1 MTVPAAYRTG
11 LEQARRRDRE
21 LAGLYLAHTTIG
33 DPPADRAVAA
43 IAQLPPGR
51 AHDLLQRAIRPGRA
65 HPPDAPPELRALL
78 RSLPAR
84 PPLPASRADALA
96 ARRAFHRQSDLFIPA
111 FFAATLRNA
120 STLIARSFH
129 ATGRV
134 TSGEAQRRIRHNT
147 HHLYEIMLPGSL
159 DPGAD
164 GWALSIRIRLV
175 HAFVRRTLRRS
186 GHWDESLYATPLSA
200 AHLALASANFSASI
214 LRDAARLGAVLS
226 PPARRGYMRIWH
238 HASTLIGVP
247 DALLFDADERRTRR
261 FLAVAHLCEPA
272 PDFRSAEICRALVN
286 AVPHIAGDSGPDA
299 REALVQRTFRV
310 SRALLGD
317 RLADALGFPSA
328 PTLGLLA
335 GMRARRRLRA
345 ALHRLSPSLADSRQ
359 AERTAFLLERAV
371 LPGFDFRPPAAHPT
385 EETSPR

>member
-1 MTVPAAYRTG
+1 MTAPAAYR
-11 LEQARRRDRE
+11 ARPDRARPRDRE
-21 LAGLYLAHTTIG
+21 LAELYVAHTTVG

-43 IAQLPPGR
+43 IAHLPPGR
-51 AHDLLQRAIRPGRA
+51 AQDLLQRAIRPGPA
-65 HPPDAPPELRALL
+65 HPPDAPPELRVLL
-78 RSLPAR
+78 RALPAR
-84 PPLPASRADALA
+84 PPLPASHAEALA
-96 ARRAFHRQSDLFIPA
+96 ARRAFHRQSDVFIPA

-164 GWALSIRIRLV
+164 GWRLSIRIRLV
-175 HAFVRRTLRRS
+175 HAFVRRALRRS
-186 GHWDESLYATPLSA
+186 GRWDESLHGIPLSA

-214 LRDAARLGAVLS
+214 LCDAARLGAVLS
-226 PPARRGYMRIWH
+226 PRARRGYMRIWH
-238 HASTLIGVP
+238 HASSLIGVP
-247 DALLFDADERRTRR
+247 GALLFDADERLTRR
-261 FLAVAHLCEPA
+261 FLAVAHLCEPP

-286 AVPHIAGDSGPDA
+286 AVPHIAGDTGPDA
-299 REALVQRTFRV
+299 REALVERTFRV

-317 RLADALGFPSA
+317 PLADALEFPPA

-335 GMRARRRLRA
+335 GMRAKRRLRA
-345 ALHRLSPSLADSRQ
+345 GLHRLSPSLAESRQ

-371 LPGFDFRPPAAHPT
+371 LPGFDYRPPAGRPA